1 MEMLF
6 RNLSVKAYCDILA
19 QRTPFPGGGSAA
31 ALCAALGVSLLS
43 MAAEYSLGR
52 GSAKRV
58 ERRIRTINQRCEKL
72 RHRLLELVDED
83 ADAYRQVVQTRK
95 APARVKRAALARARK
110 VPLEI
115 GKHCYLAIELAPY
128 LIEKGNLNLLSDV
141 EVAGEFLLAAFNS
154 AMINVA
160 VNQG

>member
-1 MEMLF
+1 MDTLF

-19 QRTPFPGGGSAA
+19 RRTPVPGGGSAA

-43 MAAEYSLGR
+43 MVAEYSLGK
-52 GSAKRV
+52 GAAKSV
-58 ERRIRTINQRCEKL
+58 ERRILMINQYCAKMRE
-72 RHRLLELVDED
+72 RLLELVDED
-83 ADAYRQVVQTRK
+83 ADAYRQVVKTRK
-95 APARVKRAALARARK
+95 APSRLKKAALARARK

-115 GKHCYLAIELAPY
+115 GKHCYTAIGFAPY
-128 LIEKGNLNLLSDV
+128 LIEEGNPNLLSDV
-141 EVAGEFLLAAFNS
+141 EVAGELLLAGFNA